1 MSEEKKTVAKKAP
14 EKKTIPKKT
23 EPKNVEVEEVVES
36 TPEILKPKVEVK
48 PEKRV
53 FNTDDKVE
61 IMNNTTGKY
70 KYTSKRSGFALEM
83 EDYGD
88 TEYITFGE
96 LRTMSSTQKR
106 HISDA
111 FIVILDEDV
120 VKELG
125 YEKLYKNVFN
135 YEGVEELFNDP
146 DKLNEV
152 LPKMPITMRETL
164 GAIAIRKFKN
174 NELFDLRIKGV
185 IEKNLKVT
193 IDV

>member
-1 MSEEKKTVAKKAP
+1 MSEEKKTASKKAP
-14 EKKTIPKKT
+14 TKKAPPKKI
-23 EPKNVEVEEVVES
+23 EPLNTDIEEVSES
-36 TPEILKPKVEVK
+36 TPTPSPKVEVK
-48 PEKRV
+48 PEKRA
-53 FNTDDKVE
+53 FNADDKVE

-88 TEYITFGE
+88 TEDITFGE

-111 FIVILDEDV
+111 FIVILDEEV

-125 YEKLYKNVFN
+125 YEKLYMNVFN

-152 LPKMPITMRETL
+152 LPKMPVTMRETL
-164 GAIAIRKFKN
+164 GTIAIRKFKN
-174 NELFDLRIKGV
+174 NELFDLRVKSV

>member
-1 MSEEKKTVAKKAP
+1 MSEEKKTVVKKAP
-14 EKKTIPKKT
+14 AKKVAPKKA
-23 EPKNVEVEEVVES
+23 EVEEVVES
-36 TPEILKPKVEVK
+36 TPEIAKHKEEPK

-61 IMNNTTGKY
+61 VMNNTTGKY
-70 KYTSKRSGFALEM
+70 KYTSKRSGFTLEM

-88 TEYITFGE
+88 AEDITFGE

-106 HISDA
+106 HITDA
-111 FIVILDEDV
+111 FIVILDEGA

-146 DKLNEV
+146 DKLDEV

-164 GAIAIRKFKN
+164 GAIAVRKFKN

-185 IEKNLKVT
+185 IEKNLKIT

>member
-1 MSEEKKTVAKKAP
+1 MSEEKKTVAKKVPA
-14 EKKTIPKKT
+14 KKTIPKIA
-23 EPKNVEVEEVVES
+23 EVEDVVTDEVVES
-36 TPEILKPKVEVK
+36 TPETVKPKVEAR

-88 TEYITFGE
+88 TEDITFGE

-106 HISDA
+106 HITDA

-125 YEKLYKNVFN
+125 YEKLYKNVFS
-135 YEGVEELFNDP
+135 YEGVEELFNNP

-152 LPKMPITMRETL
+152 LPKMPVTMRETL

-174 NELFDLRIKGV
+174 KELFDLRIKGV